1 MNNEGLYVQMWHFH
15 VKAYID
21 LIVKTWTEFLGG
33 SCFNALLFTVLPYY
47 IIYSSKHAGR
57 VSENTC

>member
-21 LIVKTWTEFLGG
+21 LIVKT
-33 SCFNALLFTVLPYY
+33 
-47 IIYSSKHAGR
+47 
-57 VSENTC
+57 

>member
-47 IIYSSKHAGR
+47 IIYSSKHAG
-57 VSENTC
+57 